1 MNYNIISYFI
11 YLSITFYI
19 TIVVGRICFNN
30 GVVYLGRIIDGKPE
44 MVSFINRLLLIGYYL
59 LNLGYAALM
68 LSFWPE
74 IKSISEAILVL
85 FGRIGKIVFLLGVMH
100 YNNMLVTYL
109 ISLKLNKQNNLKPSS
124 L

>member
-30 GVVYLGRIIDGKPE
+30 GEVYLGRIIDGKPE

>member
-19 TIVVGRICFNN
+19 TIVVGKICFNN
-30 GVVYLGRIIDGKPE
+30 GEVYLGRIIDGKPE

>member
-19 TIVVGRICFNN
+19 TIVVGKICFNN
-30 GVVYLGRIIDGKPE
+30 GEVYLGRIIDGKPE
-44 MVSFINRLLLIGYYL
+44 MVSFINRLLLLGYYL